1 MKGVLI
7 MNELIKVNYE
17 NANRPTVSGRELHT
31 ALEVK
36 TAYKDWFPR
45 MVAYGFTE
53 NVDYQVKL
61 IFEPNSNGGKQS
73 YTDHEISLDM
83 AKEIC
88 MIQRTEKGKQF
99 RQYFIEV
106 EKAWNSP
113 EMVMGRALQIAQRQL
128 DEIKARN
135 LQLTTTVAVQS
146 QQIAELQPKASYYD
160 IVLNC
165 KDLVSTSIIAKDF
178 GKSAVWLNNY
188 LHDKGVQ
195 YKQGGIWLLYQKYA
209 EQGYTGTKTNTYNGI
224 DGSQHIRVHTY
235 WTQKG
240 RLFIYGMLK
249 NDDYV
254 PVIERK
260 GRDTI
265 NESL

>member
-1 MKGVLI
+1 MI
-7 MNELIKVNYE
+7 QVNYE
-17 NANRPTVSGRELHT
+17 NATRPTVMGRELHT
-31 ALEVK
+31 ALEVG
-36 TAYKDWFPR
+36 TRYNDWFAR
-45 MVAYGFTE
+45 MCEYGFNE
-53 NVDYQVKL
+53 GVDFYSKL
-61 IFEPNSNGGKQS
+61 SKTPDGGRPS
-73 YTDHEISLDM
+73 IDHEITLDM

-128 DEIKARN
+128 DEVRAKN
-135 LQLTTTVAVQS
+135 LQLTTTVATQS

-165 KDLVSTSIIAKDF
+165 KDLVSTSVIAKDY
-178 GKSAVWLNNY
+178 GKSAVWLNQY

-195 YKQGGIWLLYQKYA
+195 YKQGGKNGIWLLYQKYA
-209 EQGYTGTKTNTYNGI
+209 EQGYTSTKTNPYNGR
-224 DGSQHIRVHTY
+224 DGYQHTKVHTY

-240 RLFIYGMLK
+240 RLFIHDMLK
-249 NDDYV
+249 SDGIA
-254 PVIERK
+254 PLIEC
-260 GRDTI
+260 
-265 NESL
+265 

>member
-1 MKGVLI
+1 
-7 MNELIKVNYE
+7 
-17 NANRPTVSGRELHT
+17 
-31 ALEVK
+31 
-36 TAYKDWFPR
+36 
-45 MVAYGFTE
+45 
-53 NVDYQVKL
+53 
-61 IFEPNSNGGKQS
+61 
-73 YTDHEISLDM
+73 
-83 AKEIC
+83 
-88 MIQRTEKGKQF
+88 
-99 RQYFIEV
+99 
-106 EKAWNSP
+106 
-113 EMVMGRALQIAQRQL
+113 MVMGRALQIAQRQL

>member
-1 MKGVLI
+1 

-17 NANRPTVSGRELHT
+17 NANRPTVMGRELHT
-31 ALEVK
+31 ALEVG
-36 TAYKDWFPR
+36 TRYNDWFAR
-45 MVAYGFTE
+45 MCEYGFTE
-53 NVDYQVKL
+53 NVDYSTEVKNVRRQDGTL
-61 IFEPNSNGGKQS
+61 MPQTT
-73 YTDHEISLDM
+73 TDHEISLDM

-128 DEIKARN
+128 EDVKARN

-146 QQIAELQPKASYYD
+146 QQIAELKPKASYYD

-178 GKSAVWLNNY
+178 GKSAVWLNQY

-195 YKQGGIWLLYQKYA
+195 YKQGGKNGIWLLYQKYA
-209 EQGYTGTKTNTYNGI
+209 EQGYTGTKTNPYNGS
-224 DGSQHIRVHTY
+224 DGYQHTRVHTY
-235 WTQKG
+235 WTQKW
-240 RLFIYGMLK
+240 RLFIYDMLK
-249 NDDYV
+249 CDGIA
-254 PVIERK
+254 PVIEC
-260 GRDTI
+260 
-265 NESL
+265 

>member
-1 MKGVLI
+1 VDFIAIAQKR
-7 MNELIKVNYE
+7 
-17 NANRPTVSGRELHT
+17 AT
-31 ALEVK
+31 AQ
-36 TAYKDWFPR
+36 
-45 MVAYGFTE
+45 G
-53 NVDYQVKL
+53 NVTTYIDHQV
-61 IFEPNSNGGKQS
+61 
-73 YTDHEISLDM
+73 TLDM

-88 MIQRTEKGKQF
+88 MLQRTEKGKQF

-128 DEIKARN
+128 EDVKARN

-178 GKSAVWLNNY
+178 GKSAVWLNQY

-195 YKQGGIWLLYQKYA
+195 YKQGGKNGIWLLYQKYA
-209 EQGYTGTKTNTYNGI
+209 EQGYTGTKTNPYNGS
-224 DGSQHIRVHTY
+224 DGYQHTRVHTY

-240 RLFIYGMLK
+240 RLFIYDMLR
-249 NDDYV
+249 DDGIA
-254 PVIERK
+254 PVIEC
-260 GRDTI
+260 
-265 NESL
+265 